1 MNVDISLQTVARLVA
16 IKREELEHHR
26 LDLLRLQHIL
36 RDEAVK
42 LKEVE
47 EIARSFVDGM
57 RATEVGN
64 NRLDAAVMIE
74 SRRYLLVLQSRIK
87 EQQRAFDEV
96 ESLRSLAQGELDRL
110 FVEVRALERL
120 AERRKARGMRKEK
133 RIAYLLA
140 DDQEITRVANGR
152 SEHVAD

>member
-26 LDLLRLQHIL
+26 VDLLRLQHIL
-36 RDEAVK
+36 CNEAVK
-42 LKEVE
+42 LKEAE
-47 EIARSFVDGM
+47 EIERSFVNGM
-57 RATEVGN
+57 RVAEAGN
-64 NRLDAAVMIE
+64 SRLDASVMIE
-74 SRRYLLVLQSRIK
+74 SRRYLLVLQNRIE

-96 ESLRSLAQGELDRL
+96 EALRSSAQGELDRL
-110 FVEVRALERL
+110 FVEVRALEML
-120 AERRKARGMRKEK
+120 AERRKASGMRKEQ
-133 RIAYLLA
+133 RIAYLHA

>member
-42 LKEVE
+42 LKEFE
-47 EIARSFVDGM
+47 EIERSFVDGM